1 VHLIGYFHVYLC
13 QLATHIVA
21 FSST

>member
-1 VHLIGYFHVYLC
+1 VHLIGYFYIYLC
-13 QLATHIVA
+13 QLATHNVA